1 MYYPMEKTI
10 IKNEI
15 IELHPN
21 EVNLIKRMR
30 QQYRFGEILVVVQDG
45 IPQRI
50 RRAVISDN
58 LKDELSDEK

>member
-1 MYYPMEKTI
+1 MEKTI